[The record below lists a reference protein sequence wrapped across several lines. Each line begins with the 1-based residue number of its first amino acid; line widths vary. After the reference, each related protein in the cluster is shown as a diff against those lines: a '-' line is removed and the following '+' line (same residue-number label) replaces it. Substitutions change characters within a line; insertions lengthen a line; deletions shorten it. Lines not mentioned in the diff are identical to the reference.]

1 MKLWMEHYVPVSN
14 RAFDAFYSMILDFS
28 PLRAIALNFIK
39 VLKHAKT
46 QIHHVILNSRQGPCR

>member
-1 MKLWMEHYVPVSN
+1 MGDYVPVSN
-14 RAFDAFYSMILDFS
+14 RAFDAFYCRILDFS